1 MDTAMLRQYHVR
13 EAGQGLVEYA
23 LILALV
29 ALALVPILM
38 LMADPVNGIFGNIVR
53 ALVNAGS

>member
-1 MDTAMLRQYHVR
+1 MDTAMLGEYHVR

-23 LILALV
+23 MILGLV
-29 ALALVPILM
+29 AVALIAALM

-53 ALVNAGS
+53 ALVNAGT